1 MRKRK
6 HPDRPEPEAVPA
18 PRTSIAAGPA
28 AVLRLQQAAG
38 NRAVAGAL
46 PIQRFR
52 SQNVPAD
59 EVAEQ
64 ARHGSAEAL
73 SEKNVAVAYVAEQGS
88 EEAKPEKPVW
98 SSGTQDPEQHAERIA
113 VRQAVAGGARL
124 SYHPREVEGKR
135 IVRVY
140 TELSPCGPCY
150 EWLATRLN
158 DAVVVQS
165 TAPPH
170 SQDRWEVQ
178 VPNALWRT
186 RVVLLNELYGLRD
199 QAASPEALAALVE
212 ARSAIVD
219 VVLTAS
225 EWQRRC
231 RSGNEAAEAA
241 KAVDA
246 GWNAAVA
253 RAREV
258 VRESGRPA
266 PKDVPAPVPMPMPVP
281 MPVPD
286 PVPDPVPQN
295 VPVPVPQ
302 NVPVPVPQQN
312 VAVPARGGNLDAW
325 LAGANSPAVLTKKA
339 AAPVRKGPALQIKK
353 AVKEEATCLDCGKRV
368 KVNKTGKLRAHKNGT
383 GVPCRGSKYHLL

>member
-18 PRTSIAAGPA
+18 PRTSIAAVPA

-64 ARHGSAEAL
+64 ARHGGAEAL

-88 EEAKPEKPVW
+88 EEAKPEPPVW
-98 SSGTQDPEQHAERIA
+98 SSGTQDPDQHAERIA

-124 SYHPREVEGKR
+124 SYHPLEVEGKR

-140 TELSPCGPCY
+140 TELSPCGLCY

-158 DAVVVQS
+158 DGVVVQS

-170 SQDRWEVQ
+170 SHDRWEVQ

-186 RVVLLNELYGLRD
+186 RVVLLDELYGLRD
-199 QAASPEALAALVE
+199 QAASPEAVAALVE
-212 ARSAIVD
+212 ARSAIVG

-231 RSGNEAAEAA
+231 RSANEAAEAA
-241 KAVDA
+241 KEVDA

-266 PKDVPAPVPMPMPVP
+266 PKDVPAPLPVP

-286 PVPDPVPQN
+286 PVPDPAPQNVPVPQQN
-295 VPVPVPQ
+295 VPVPVPPQ
-302 NVPVPVPQQN
+302 N
-312 VAVPARGGNLDAW
+312 VPARGGNLDAW

-339 AAPVRKGPALQIKK
+339 APPVFKGGGPALPIKK

-368 KVNKTGKLRAHKNGT
+368 TVNKTGKLRAHKNGT
-383 GVPCRGSKYHLL
+383 GVPCRGSRYRRL